1 MSHSERMKVEFDELS
16 KKATAL
22 ANFAHSDNAIFCSLP
37 VIEQEDMWEQLE
49 HMECYVKVLHL
60 RLERAEGSK

>member
-1 MSHSERMKVEFDELS
+1 MSHIERMKVELEELS
-16 KKATAL
+16 KKETAL

-37 VIEQEDMWEQLE
+37 VIEQEDMCEQLE
-49 HMECYVKVLHL
+49 HMESYIKVLHR